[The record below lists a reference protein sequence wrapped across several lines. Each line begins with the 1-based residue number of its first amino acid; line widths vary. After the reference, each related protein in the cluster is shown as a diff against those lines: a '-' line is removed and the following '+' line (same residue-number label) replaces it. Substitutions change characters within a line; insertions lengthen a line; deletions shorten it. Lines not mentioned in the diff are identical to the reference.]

1 MPSFSDAAPN
11 LPGSLSSDALS
22 SLLSLAGHY
31 RIDRL
36 QQPVVEDL
44 RQRLSRRG
52 VSLAAFRRDYL
63 PILHAFVAY
72 GVSLGSPKVA
82 PDLFGYQLPPL
93 QLAEVVPPWLSSFS
107 EQNEPATVRRY
118 YSILERS
125 LLPYFGQTDL
135 QLLDGV
141 MLEQYRVYYLEKGGA
156 PSSFQFHPRILYG
169 ILDFYVSRAI
179 DASGLFEDLPKP
191 LLLKELAPLWLSSIE
206 GHTPPDQMERYR
218 SYLIKDLLPQLGF
231 SDVRK
236 FNQRRVQDYQ
246 RALRH
251 SHRSLKNFPEH
262 IALLNQIR
270 QFAVSSGFMESAPP
284 LMLPEKFRPIAA
296 SRPTPELMSHLLH
309 MERYPDVLIIRL
321 AWQLGLHYK
330 EIRLLQWKH
339 VDLVSRT
346 AHVSGRSIP
355 IPEDLAAYLSE
366 RVEFPDAYVVH
377 TTQKQGP
384 LSVPYLFYLT
394 RNLLRPLHMNHL
406 SLTDFRHDYAI
417 RLLEAGHPAEE
428 VAGLCGYQD
437 LSEVLCLYADFIA
450 HEP

>member
-1 MPSFSDAAPN
+1 MLTFSDAAPHITGI
-11 LPGSLSSDALS
+11 PASDVLAL
-22 SLLSLAGHY
+22 LLRLAGHY
-31 RIDRL
+31 RVDRL
-36 QQPVVEDL
+36 QQPVLEDL
-44 RQRLSRRG
+44 RQRLSRHG
-52 VSLAAFRRDYL
+52 VSLVIFRQECL
-63 PILHAFVAY
+63 PFLRAVLEY
-72 GVSLGSPKVA
+72 GVSLGSPKVSPA
-82 PDLFGYQLPPL
+82 LFDYQLPPL
-93 QLAEVVPPWLSSFS
+93 ILNSVFPRWLSHLSKQS
-107 EQNEPATVRRY
+107 EPPTVSRY
-118 YSILERS
+118 RSISEKF

-135 QLLDGV
+135 RELDGP

-169 ILDFYVSRAI
+169 ILDFYVGRAI
-179 DASGLFEDLPKP
+179 DASGLFEDVPKSLP
-191 LLLKELAPLWLSSIE
+191 LKELAPLWLSSIE

-218 SYLIKDLLPQLGF
+218 SYLIEDLLPQLGS

-236 FNQRRVQDYQ
+236 FNQRRIQDYQ
-246 RALRH
+246 RALRR

-262 IALLNQIR
+262 IALLNQIC
-270 QFAVSSGFMESAPP
+270 QFAVSSGLMESAPP
-284 LMLPEKFRPIAA
+284 LILPEKFRPIAA
-296 SRPTPELMSHLLH
+296 SRPTLELMSHLLH
-309 MERYPDVLIIRL
+309 TERYPDVLIIRL

-355 IPEDLAAYLSE
+355 IPEDLASYLSG
-366 RVEFPDAYVVH
+366 RAEFPDAYVVH
-377 TTQKQGP
+377 TAQKQGP